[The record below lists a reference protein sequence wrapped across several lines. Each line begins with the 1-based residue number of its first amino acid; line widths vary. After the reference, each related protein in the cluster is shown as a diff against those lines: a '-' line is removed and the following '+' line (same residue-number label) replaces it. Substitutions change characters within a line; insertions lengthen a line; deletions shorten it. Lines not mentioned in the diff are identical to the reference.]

1 MHYTHHTLTDY
12 YTHTIRTYIMHTIY
26 MMHTLYFY
34 AVYTHRTLTDY
45 PYNIHYTLTDYPY
58 NNRNNLPYTD
68 LMHTPF
74 AHTIRTYIML
84 TLTDYPYN
92 KHPEHTIHV
101 SSDTYGTYEDT
112 YGTYEDT
119 YTQNTPYTHTIRTYI
134 MLTLTDYP
142 YNIHYIHLCIIHTP
156 YTYRLSL

>member
-1 MHYTHHTLTDY
+1 
-12 YTHTIRTYIMHTIY
+12 
-26 MMHTLYFY
+26 
-34 AVYTHRTLTDY
+34 
-45 PYNIHYTLTDYPY
+45 
-58 NNRNNLPYTD
+58 
-68 LMHTPF
+68 MHTPY

-156 YTYRLSL
+156 YTYR